1 MTLLKRARPAVVR
14 IGVLAAVALLA
25 TGCIGARDSKEITAE
40 ANRRGGGG
48 EPFVI
53 RAAEAAVAR
62 RLGIE
67 PGSVP
72 LSDLYIVPA
81 RVILEAGNP
90 SVPGNWDNYSYSYG
104 KLGESRPMTIRI
116 ADDEPQAFRLGDFK
130 ALDRLPALVAD
141 AVQRTG
147 FSEPTVESVRVR
159 HRSTLLADGSWDPVL
174 LLEVGIDDP
183 RRGSVTLQY
192 DMQGQPVGR
201 ER

>member
-53 RAAEAAVAR
+53 RMAEAAVAR
-62 RLGIE
+62 RLGVE

-81 RVILEAGNP
+81 MVNLTAGDP
-90 SVPGNWDNYSYSYG
+90 GVPGNWDHHSYRYG
-104 KLGESRPMTIRI
+104 KLRDSRPVTIRLPG
-116 ADDEPQAFRLGDFK
+116 DEPQAFRLGDFE
-130 ALDRLPALVAD
+130 ALDRLPTLVAD
-141 AVQRTG
+141 AVQRSG
-147 FSEPTVESVRVR
+147 FGEPTVESVRVR
-159 HRSTLLADGSWDPVL
+159 HRSTRFADGSWGPVL
-174 LLEVGIDDP
+174 LLEVGVSDP
-183 RRGSVTLQY
+183 RRGSANLQY
-192 DMQGQPVGR
+192 DMQGRPVGR
-201 ER
+201 EG